1 MAPTPLL
8 LTYFI
13 YVVCMQSSIFEIIKP
28 NMATYITELKELR
41 KRVPIPIEEALKHLI
56 MFDGNVDKVQQLY
69 EEESIKTVCQNTNCT
84 EHEAQEELVYFKYD
98 ITKSIY
104 YIIEKQYD
112 AQYIPNSKITIAK
125 LNVLKDWIIMFHQED
140 FYGAVSF
147 EIETIISLFD
157 EIEVLN
163 KVGQHLKITHE
174 RKTLFM
180 ADTNGDTNN
189 QIYTSKTNELKQDLI
204 YKASERF
211 VTEHMAII
219 ERELERH
226 LRNVKK

>member
-1 MAPTPLL
+1 
-8 LTYFI
+8 
-13 YVVCMQSSIFEIIKP
+13 
-28 NMATYITELKELR
+28 MATYITELKELR

>member
-1 MAPTPLL
+1 
-8 LTYFI
+8 
-13 YVVCMQSSIFEIIKP
+13 
-28 NMATYITELKELR
+28 MATYITELKELR

-84 EHEAQEELVYFKYD
+84 EHEAQEELVFFKYD
-98 ITKSIY
+98 IAKSIY
-104 YIIEKQYD
+104 YIKEKQYD

-226 LRNVKK
+226 LRNVKKYNIL